1 MRKKAQCSD
10 MQNMKAVKYF
20 VLMKKREGGESWDSG
35 SEELRP
41 FSIIWHFLK
50 PMDSLI
56 HDISKTN
63 CKALPGKPCIM
74 YVYNRIL

>member
-41 FSIIWHFLK
+41 FSIIILHFMYL
-50 PMDSLI
+50 MNRHI
-56 HDISKTN
+56 YNISKTN
-63 CKALPGKPCIM
+63 CEALARKPFICI
-74 YVYNRIL
+74 